1 MQMYVQE
8 EDYDILRISASST
21 MVVYVS
27 SEVYS
32 SRNGKEC
39 GLLLYWLKSKKIK
52 VVGKWVGF
60 WVVPQN
66 RC

>member
-32 SRNGKEC
+32 SRNGKES

-52 VVGKWVGF
+52 VVAKWVGF
-60 WVVPQN
+60 WVVPKN